1 MARIFPKLEES
12 LVGKG
17 ETFKFNCNCNY
28 ASLRALALEANNVS
42 LVAHVE
48 KEKNNNFF

>member
-1 MARIFPKLEES
+1 MARILPKLQEN

-28 ASLRALALEANNVS
+28 AYLRALTLEANNVS

-48 KEKNNNFF
+48 KEKKYNFF